1 MEKVLKSFTK
11 YPYQII
17 AFFILGGHFL
27 FLIAFFEPA
36 FSAPDANGY
45 FKQAQL
51 IADHGR
57 TWIQEES
64 PIQYIDLHWMEAEGN
79 RIYSHYPPG
88 LPVIIAILFKL
99 FGPDAG
105 ILVNYVLTTLTLL
118 GLFVLCSMWIGKG
131 WALVAIAAMACNP
144 ITNSHAVIGDSH
156 TAAAFF
162 LVWGIVFLAR
172 WSKSMSLGSAFLA
185 GLLLGYIPTIR
196 YPEALFGLGIALF
209 ILFHLTNNRKA
220 WSSAAVAIIGATI
233 PIVCLMV
240 HNQIAFG
247 AVWKTAYSLTK
258 EQTGFSLD
266 YFSQNIGLYLKNI
279 LVYGAGLLWFF
290 GIAGLVILCVYK
302 KTLKQGILFIVLV
315 FPITLLYVSYDFTLD
330 EFPFATMRFLLPTFY
345 IYSIAGF
352 WGLKILS
359 NRWKKAATAM
369 TITLLVVNTLWGAPQ
384 FLISMITIKDADA
397 SLAAVEKVVS
407 ENVKPGSVVIAP
419 SHIQQHLDY
428 LGHWRLMDDNVI
440 EGLPWTLR
448 YIIGVGRYRIVE
460 GRVEWTQWH
469 QRFIRSR
476 KARTTLMVVS
486 PFIKSKIELLP
497 YIPLIRGAVS
507 EEVLNELD
515 RWNSPD
521 REIYWIGRVENM
533 KDRVPPNDRLSVIKK
548 IDPPPLLFLRVKM
561 FFPNHAEQLDRLK
574 DRFLSYHFLI
584 DQLVVNPMGVIWLIQ
599 KDRGLELVKWTRAV
613 DS

>member
-1 MEKVLKSFTK
+1 MEKVLKSFKK

-27 FLIAFFEPA
+27 LLISFFEPA
-36 FSAPDANGY
+36 FSTPDPNGY

-57 TWIQEES
+57 TWFQEES
-64 PIQYIDLHWMEAEGN
+64 PTQYIGIHWMEAEGN
-79 RIYSHYPPG
+79 RIYSRYPPG
-88 LPVIIAILFKL
+88 LPVIIAIPFKL

-105 ILVNYVLTTLTLL
+105 ILVNYILTTLTLL

-196 YPEALFGLGIALF
+196 YPEALLGLGVALF
-209 ILFHLTNNRKA
+209 ILFHMKNNRKA

-247 AVWKTAYSLTK
+247 AVWKTAYSLTGR
-258 EQTGFSLD
+258 TRFSLD
-266 YFSQNIGLYLKNI
+266 YFSQNISLYLKNI
-279 LVYGAGLLWFF
+279 LVHGAGLLWIF
-290 GIAGLVILCVYK
+290 GIAGLVILCVNK
-302 KTLKQGILFIVLV
+302 KTRKQGILFIVLV
-315 FPITLLYVSYDFTLD
+315 VPITLLYVSYYFMLGDS
-330 EFPFATMRFLLPTFY
+330 PFATMRFLLPTFY

-352 WGLKILS
+352 WGLKIIS
-359 NRWKKAATAM
+359 NRWEKAATAM

-384 FLISMITIKDADA
+384 SLISMIILKDADA

-407 ENVKPGSVVIAP
+407 ENVKPGSFVIAP

-428 LGHWRLMDDNVI
+428 LGHWRLMDDFVI
-440 EGLPWTLR
+440 EALPM
-448 YIIGVGRYRIVE
+448 I
-460 GRVEWTQWH
+460 
-469 QRFIRSR
+469 F
-476 KARTTLMVVS
+476 
-486 PFIKSKIELLP
+486 
-497 YIPLIRGAVS
+497 
-507 EEVLNELD
+507 LNELD

-521 REIYWIGRVENM
+521 REIYCIGRVEKM
-533 KDRVPPNDRLSVIKK
+533 KDKGPPNYRLSIIKRIEPPQLVFLK
-548 IDPPPLLFLRVKM
+548 IKTM
-561 FFPNHAEQLDRLK
+561 FPIYSEQLDRLK
-574 DRFLSYHFLI
+574 DRFWNGLFRYDQFVANPIGIIRLI
-584 DQLVVNPMGVIWLIQ
+584 H
-599 KDRGLELVKWTRAV
+599 KDGGLELVKWTRTV